1 MTSIAGN
8 RRKAPTF
15 DLAAY
20 AAELES
26 FQAELGEARWALL
39 SGARRSL
46 DSAAI
51 YRSHETLFERSA
63 VDGLLQRAASDGPDA
78 RQAAALLPS
87 VVDGYADAKVLNLT
101 DQIAAAEAS
110 AVIVWRGERIAY
122 RQAPQRVSQLS
133 DRSERNALEAS
144 YLEAVEIINPLREA
158 RLDAL
163 HAVAN
168 ELGYADYPA
177 MIGETR
183 GYDVDALAA
192 DMQRFLIES
201 ETVYFAALRRYL
213 AEIDIEQG
221 DATNADLSHVLAGN
235 GWNAWFDQ
243 RRMLGIVRASFA
255 GLGLNLVDQRN
266 ITLDVDPRVGK
277 AGGAWVVPVRV
288 PQDVR
293 VALQP
298 ASANVDY
305 AAALT
310 AIGQAEQMAHAA
322 GDLPAAYRYGG
333 DQAVSTGFGAL
344 FGLLL
349 HDPDWLLE
357 QLRMTDEEMIGWLD
371 FSSFRRLHGL
381 RRDVAQLLYELR
393 LHRGAESA
401 LHRAYYAGMLGLL
414 TGVRYAESG
423 YLINIEHGF
432 ESATAL
438 RGACLASALDSWLDD
453 RHGAR
458 WWQSRA
464 AGEELIGRWSRGR
477 ETNADALVAQVGYD
491 RLDWRPILRQIRTQL
506 IGEMSG
512 YGGPNI
518 TTRAG
523 TRKV

>member
-8 RRKAPTF
+8 RRTASAF
-15 DLAAY
+15 DLGAHG
-20 AAELES
+20 AELEA

-39 SGARRSL
+39 TGARQSL

-51 YRSHETLFERSA
+51 YGRHAGLFDRNA
-63 VDGLLQRAASDGPDA
+63 VDSLRQRAASDEPDA
-78 RQAAALLPS
+78 AQAAAL
-87 VVDGYADAKVLNLT
+87 VATTVDGYADAKVLELT
-101 DQIAAAEAS
+101 DQIASAEAS

-122 RQAPQRVSQLS
+122 RQAPQRISQMS

-163 HAVAN
+163 HAVAH

-183 GYDVDALAA
+183 GFDVEAVAA
-192 DMQRFLIES
+192 EMERFLIES

-221 DATNADLSHVLAGN
+221 DASNADLSHVLAGN
-235 GWNAWFDQ
+235 GWNAWFDP
-243 RRMLGIVRASFA
+243 RRMLGTVRAAFA

-266 ITLDVDPRVGK
+266 VTLDVDTRVGK

-298 ASANVDY
+298 ASGNVDY
-305 AAALT
+305 ANALRS
-310 AIGQAEQMAHAA
+310 IGQAEQLAHAA
-322 GDLPAAYRYGG
+322 ADLPAAYRYGG
-333 DQAVSTGFGAL
+333 DATITAAFGGL

-371 FSSFRRLHGL
+371 FSSFRRLHAL
-381 RRDVAQLLYELR
+381 RRDAAQLHYELR
-393 LHRGAESA
+393 LHRGVESA
-401 LHRAYYAGMLGLL
+401 LHRAYYSGILGLL
-414 TGVRYAESG
+414 TGVRCAESS
-423 YLINIEHGF
+423 YLIGIERGF
-432 ESATAL
+432 ESATAF
-438 RGACLASALDSWLDD
+438 RGACLAASLDAWIHD

-458 WWQSRA
+458 WWRSSA
-464 AGEELIGRWSRGR
+464 AGEALIGRWSRGL
-477 ETNADALVAQVGYD
+477 ETNADTLVAQLGYD